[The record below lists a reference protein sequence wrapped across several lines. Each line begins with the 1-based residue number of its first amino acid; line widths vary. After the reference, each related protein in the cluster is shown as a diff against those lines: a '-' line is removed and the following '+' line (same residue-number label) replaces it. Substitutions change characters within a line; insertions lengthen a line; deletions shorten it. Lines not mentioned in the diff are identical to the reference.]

1 MDEAKSGRSR
11 RVGLVRGVCGV
22 ARPGQALNLVLG
34 RAPCIRSLTKPTRL
48 TRNTQ
53 TGS

>member
-1 MDEAKSGRSR
+1 MDEAKSSRVR

-22 ARPGQALNLVLG
+22 ARLGLALNLVLR
-34 RAPCIRSLTKPTRL
+34 RAPGIRTLTNPTRL

-53 TGS
+53 TGF

>member
-22 ARPGQALNLVLG
+22 ARLGQALNLVPR
-34 RAPCIRSLTKPTRL
+34 RAPCIRTLTKTTRL
-48 TRNTQ
+48 TRNTR